1 VSLSRNRRHLEEG
14 RSAGAQSGRK
24 RIRGSG
30 KTANFK
36 PATFHGFRNVA
47 ETYSRKQS
55 HFWRWHWL
63 IPEPNA
69 VIKIDMESNIGLDF
83 CPKLAAYT
91 SVFSGG
97 WTSVRQADSQF
108 LSGLHDVFV
117 TASGQI
123 YDDDRILGHGGCTL
137 DGSRY
142 GMGALQGRDNPLHLG

>member
-1 VSLSRNRRHLEEG
+1 MGLSRNRRHLEEG

-30 KTANFK
+30 KTAEFK
-36 PATFHGFRNVA
+36 PAIFHGFRNVA
-47 ETYSRKQS
+47 ETYSREQS
-55 HFWRWHWL
+55 HFWPWRWL
-63 IPEPNA
+63 IAAPNA
-69 VIKIDMESNIGLDF
+69 VIDIEKNIGLDF
-83 CPKLAAYT
+83 NPKLAAYT

-97 WTSVRQADSQF
+97 WTSVRQADAQF
-108 LSGLHDVFV
+108 LGRLHDVFV

-123 YDDDRILGHGGCTL
+123 YDDHRILGHGGCTL